1 MCKYRINSDLRILVE
16 LFRLLFSVT
25 FRNYS
30 HIDLLL
36 RTSAL
41 EEIPVRCRLG
51 LHAFDKDV

>member
-1 MCKYRINSDLRILVE
+1 MCQYRLNSYLRILVE
-16 LFRLLFSVT
+16 LFRLLCGIA
-25 FRNYS
+25 FRNYG
-30 HIDLLL
+30 HIYLLL